1 MRFLL
6 SIVLGLF
13 AITPALIA
21 APKTCQDMTNQPDS
35 DQIGAMLDYLEQD
48 IDQDG
53 QAEIL
58 ILRRG
63 EEGADLLIQASKD
76 SEPTHY
82 PNLVFAGLAGQIP
95 SLKAL
100 KNGSVQIIS
109 QNDSIGR
116 SRWQQILTLVYRQ
129 KAYRIGGFTW
139 HEHDLLGEYP
149 TVDCD
154 LNLLT
159 GKGFLRV
166 NEGKRQKITTDFK
179 NHLLKNWK
187 ISLFPRDCQA
197 K

>member
-1 MRFLL
+1 MRFYICLF
-6 SIVLGLF
+6 LGLF
-13 AITPALIA
+13 IVPQAINA
-21 APKTCQDMTNQPDS
+21 APNTCQDMTNQPNC
-35 DQIGAMLDYLEQD
+35 DQNGAVLDYLEQD
-48 IDQDG
+48 IDQNG
-53 QAEIL
+53 QAEI
-58 ILRRG
+58 ITLRRG

-116 SRWQQILTLVYRQ
+116 SRWQQILTLVYR
-129 KAYRIGGFTW
+129 KEAYRIGGFTW

-149 TVDCD
+149 TIDCD